1 MASVLV
7 IGEAP
12 DGQFSATS
20 AELLGA
26 ATRLTE
32 ELGGGVA
39 CALIGGALA
48 SAAQAA
54 VAAGAETVYTADHE
68 SLVQYH
74 TEAYVPLAAA
84 IVQQEMPQVVLVGQT
99 SIGRDL
105 APRLAARL
113 DTAVVMDAV
122 DLAVAE
128 GRIRA
133 TRPCFGGNARQVVT
147 ITSDPQVITVRAKSQ
162 DALDPDASR
171 RGSIT
176 AIAVDPVAPRAAVTG
191 KERAQSEGIPLNT
204 AEIVVAGGRGLG
216 QESAFRDLEELASVL
231 GAAVGAS
238 RAACDLGWYPPAQQV
253 GLTGTVV
260 SPTLYLAVAISGASQ
275 HMAGCGGSK
284 NIVAINKDPGANIY
298 NFCRFGVVEDYQK
311 VLPPLAAALR
321 ELLQD

>member
-12 DGQFSATS
+12 DGQLSATS

-26 ATRLTE
+26 ATRLAG

-39 CALIGGALA
+39 CALIGGALD

-54 VAAGAETVYTADHE
+54 VAAGAETVYSADHE

-74 TEAYVPLAAA
+74 TEAYVPLAAS
-84 IVQQEMPQVVLVGQT
+84 IVQQDMPQVVLIGQT

-113 DTAVVMDAV
+113 NTAVVMDAV
-122 DLAVAE
+122 DLAVAG

-147 ITSDPQVITVRAKSQ
+147 ISSDPQIITVRAKSQ

-171 RGSIT
+171 RGSNT
-176 AIAVDPVAPRAAVTG
+176 AITVDPVTPRAAVTG
-191 KERAQSEGIPLNT
+191 KEQVQSEGVPLNT

-216 QESAFRDLEELASVL
+216 QESAFRDLEELATVL

-311 VLPPLAAALR
+311 VLPALTAALR